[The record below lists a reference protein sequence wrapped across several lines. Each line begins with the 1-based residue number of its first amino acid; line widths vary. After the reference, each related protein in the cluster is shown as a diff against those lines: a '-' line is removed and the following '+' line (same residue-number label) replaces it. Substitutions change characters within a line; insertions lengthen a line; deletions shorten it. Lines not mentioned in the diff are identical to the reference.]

1 MIKKKLY
8 NTYIWGDVGR
18 GKTWLMDLFYQS
30 LPTNRK
36 MRIHF
41 HEFMLKVHNNMHLL
55 EGKADPLKIIAK
67 KFKNNIEIICFDE
80 FFIADIAD
88 AMLLGKLVKYFL
100 KLKITLIIT
109 SNTAPRDLYKNGL
122 QRAQFLSTIALIHKN
137 YTILNLDSGL
147 DYRLLD
153 TNNSKFWLYPI
164 NKKNKDK
171 MEKFLFKFSTM
182 QSDLVKKN
190 VIFKINNRDIK
201 ALWVLDKISAFNFS
215 ELCVST
221 CNQNDYISI
230 SKQFSIIFL
239 YDVFQINKNQE
250 DIGKRFLFLID
261 ALYTMRVK
269 LIVMASVCISKI
281 YQGEL
286 LKFEYK
292 RCISRLNEMQ
302 SEKYFL
308 LKHFIL

>member
-1 MIKKKLY
+1 
-8 NTYIWGDVGR
+8 
-18 GKTWLMDLFYQS
+18 
-30 LPTNRK
+30 
-36 MRIHF
+36 
-41 HEFMLKVHNNMHLL
+41 MHLL

-221 CNQNDYISI
+221 
-230 SKQFSIIFL
+230 
-239 YDVFQINKNQE
+239 
-250 DIGKRFLFLID
+250 
-261 ALYTMRVK
+261 
-269 LIVMASVCISKI
+269 
-281 YQGEL
+281 YQ
-286 LKFEYK
+286 
-292 RCISRLNEMQ
+292 
-302 SEKYFL
+302 
-308 LKHFIL
+308 